1 MTNTDELKRK
11 VIDNI
16 CNKLWIQRKENKYKK
31 VKKPLGDKVIVL
43 HFITTRVSTLWVSS
57 GYDKY
62 HANIEVY
69 TDVKQLSAQFI

>member
-1 MTNTDELKRK
+1 MKTPLCDK
-11 VIDNI
+11 VID
-16 CNKLWIQRKENKYKK
+16 
-31 VKKPLGDKVIVL
+31 L

-57 GYDKY
+57 GNDKY

>member
-1 MTNTDELKRK
+1 M
-11 VIDNI
+11 NI
-16 CNKLWIQRKENKYKK
+16 YKK
-31 VKKPLGDKVIVL
+31 VKTPLCDKVIFL

-57 GYDKY
+57 GNDKY